1 MRRTTLQFSQI
12 RLTLERTFIDTECP
26 DGTTARY
33 ISGFSCEKGTVESYG
48 SVDEAGGAV
57 TLSDIVISKEDEEGA
72 SVTIASTVLT
82 GGEIQADGRL
92 KPASLDM
99 SNLQLT
105 AEDGGMSLADLKV
118 TELLLP
124 TPEEAAS
131 DTPPVDEVVKTAE
144 RTAALK
150 AISADPVAPPDIAS
164 WAVPS
169 ESPEEIAAREALLKR
184 HPVLGIKLGAAE
196 RNMGPIYPDTPR
208 LADAEKVYLAE
219 LEGLERSV
227 GPEHPDVAAAL
238 YRLGRLYQRQRRS
251 MRQRNCHTCSS
262 NTLFD
267 RRNGLSIG
275 GPT

>member
-1 MRRTTLQFSQI
+1 MVA
-12 RLTLERTFIDTECP
+12 
-26 DGTTARY
+26 AR
-33 ISGFSCEKGTVESYG
+33 
-48 SVDEAGGAV
+48 AV
-57 TLSDIVISKEDEEGA
+57 TPSDAATGGPAPARIAGPQPVRSWIPNAQTASAIAPLETAAGA
-72 SVTIASTVLT
+72 EPTASTVT
-82 GGEIQADGRL
+82 ETATAGAAADAAPQPVESWTPAPP
-92 KPASLDM
+92 PASEAK
-99 SNLQLT
+99 T
-105 AEDGGMSLADLKV
+105 APASAVPAYPAPQASALEPRIV
-118 TELLLP
+118 LP
-124 TPEEAAS
+124 S

-144 RTAALK
+144 RAAALK

-238 YRLGRLYQRQRRS
+238 YRLGRLYQRQSRYELAGKMYQRS
-251 MRQRNCHTCSS
+251 LIIRER
-262 NTLFD
+262 
-267 RRNGLSIG
+267 
-275 GPT
+275 